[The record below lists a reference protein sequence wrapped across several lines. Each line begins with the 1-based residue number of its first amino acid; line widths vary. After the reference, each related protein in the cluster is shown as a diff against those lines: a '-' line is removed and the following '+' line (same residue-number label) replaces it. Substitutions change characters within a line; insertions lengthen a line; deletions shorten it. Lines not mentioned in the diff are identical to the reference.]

1 MKNCRLMRGLLTLSI
16 ILGSLFIIPGDGL
29 TKEADPVTLEVLYP
43 TGAIEVTQLHSARLQ
58 DLRGKTIC
66 ELSNARWETERT
78 FPVIRQL
85 LQKRFPDAK
94 IIPYT
99 EFIVGKI
106 EIENAENIGEMMRK
120 KGCQAVI
127 TGNAA

>member
-1 MKNCRLMRGLLTLSI
+1 MKYDWFMRGLLTLSI
-16 ILGSLFIIPGDGL
+16 IFGSLVIPRVGL
-29 TKEADPVTLEVLYP
+29 SAEAGPVPLEVLYP
-43 TGAIEVTQLHSARLQ
+43 TGVIEVTQLHSARLP
-58 DLRGKTIC
+58 DLHDKTIC
-66 ELSNARWETERT
+66 ELSNARWEAERT

-94 IIPYT
+94 IIPFT